1 MIAVILAA
9 GMGSRLMPLTKD
21 IPKPLLKI
29 NEITL
34 LERMIKNC
42 INQDISYFI
51 VVTGYNKDKV
61 TVFCDELEEEY
72 NIEIKTVFNE
82 KYDLTN
88 TSVSTYLASRFIEEN
103 MQDDFILINGDNV
116 VDPEIIA
123 RIAASENTGM
133 IIDNFKELNE
143 ESFKLIIDDESFNE
157 EKTIANGKINSIGKG
172 LDISSSSGEFI
183 GISKVIIDDVAEFNR
198 ILERLIEENPQNYY
212 DYAYKDLSEI
222 KTINFVLT
230 NGLEWTEIDDHAD
243 WERLKFLLR
252 NWKNKMI
259 SQEFKIQECMRLR
272 IENIIITFQRIL
284 NTHCNLIMR
293 KNTQ

>member
-72 NIEIKTVFNE
+72 DIEIKTVFNE

-243 WERLKFLLR
+243 WEKAQMLVKKLE
-252 NWKNKMI
+252 K
-259 SQEFKIQECMRLR
+259 
-272 IENIIITFQRIL
+272 
-284 NTHCNLIMR
+284 
-293 KNTQ
+293 

>member
-72 NIEIKTVFNE
+72 DIEIKTVFNE

-243 WERLKFLLR
+243 WEKA
-252 NWKNKMI
+252 
-259 SQEFKIQECMRLR
+259 Q
-272 IENIIITFQRIL
+272 IL
-284 NTHCNLIMR
+284 VKKLE
-293 KNTQ
+293 K